1 MTFDKGRTEL
11 EERLKADA
19 CIDSE
24 ERKEYMEEEE
34 YYLECEKR
42 WVFLMLMLVAG
53 FYGVFTFLLRGGVFC
68 NAQTGNFVFFA
79 IAVGTF
85 QWKKALYYLLPM
97 SAYLI
102 GTMVS
107 EVIPRPVKKL
117 I

>member
-53 FYGVFTFLLRGGVFC
+53 FTVCSHFCCEEEFSVTHKQEILFFLL
-68 NAQTGNFVFFA
+68 
-79 IAVGTF
+79 
-85 QWKKALYYLLPM
+85 
-97 SAYLI
+97 
-102 GTMVS
+102 
-107 EVIPRPVKKL
+107 
-117 I
+117 